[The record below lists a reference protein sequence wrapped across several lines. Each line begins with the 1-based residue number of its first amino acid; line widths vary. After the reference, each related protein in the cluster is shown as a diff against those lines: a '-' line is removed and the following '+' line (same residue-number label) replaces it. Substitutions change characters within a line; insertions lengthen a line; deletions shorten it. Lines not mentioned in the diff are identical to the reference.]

1 MRKISFV
8 LLFIAL
14 MCISGCGSESPT
26 PEDSH
31 SASGDMASSEERN
44 DTEEIFKTES
54 SEQSAVQTEAAEA
67 DESTTYAPEKNET
80 VSSEQTAEESKNNQT
95 KKPTSHVS
103 ENSTSDTRPVETKP
117 VEPEQSEPAETTPS
131 ESETSEPQPS
141 DPPDPPVTETQPE
154 QSFSKA
160 DHDRIIAEVVA
171 YAESYKAKGYT
182 FIWLDSMEFSWEVGY
197 MGTPRIARDGVD
209 GVIRSLKYHID
220 LIVKTTTDPANGI
233 TCDEMTYKVM
243 QIDLD
248 GEIAFVVVYG
258 G

>member
-8 LLFIAL
+8 LLFITL
-14 MCISGCGSESPT
+14 MCISGCGSENPT

-31 SASGDMASSEERN
+31 SVSGDMDSSEEKN
-44 DTEEIFKTES
+44 DTEVIFKTES
-54 SEQSAVQTEAAEA
+54 SEESTVQTETSEAE
-67 DESTTYAPEKNET
+67 ESVTCSPEKNET
-80 VSSEQTAEESKNNQT
+80 VSSDQTAEESKNNQT
-95 KKPTSHVS
+95 KEPISHNS
-103 ENSTSDTRPVETKP
+103 ENSTSDTESVETKP
-117 VEPEQSEPAETTPS
+117 AEPEQSEQAEMTPS

-141 DPPDPPVTETQPE
+141 DPPDPPVIETPPE
-154 QSFSKA
+154 QSFSKT

-182 FIWLDSMEFSWEVGY
+182 FIWMDSMEFSWEVGY
-197 MGTPRIARDGVD
+197 MGTPRIARDGVE

-243 QIDLD
+243 QINLD